1 MHSPGSDGQNIT
13 VRKGCGPKVPQKP
26 GAFAL
31 AALAGVPFAMV
42 LGNSMIIPVL
52 PDIKSALNLTQ
63 FEVSMIITLFSVPA
77 GIIIPLAGFL
87 SDRYGRKI
95 VIIPGLILY
104 AAGGIVAGLA
114 TILFSQYAYQVILG
128 GRIIQGIGAAG
139 TAPIAMAL
147 TGDLFIGKARSK
159 SLGIIEAANGAGKVV
174 SPILGAAV
182 GLIIWFAP
190 FLFFPAIIVPIVI
203 SMWLLVKEPEANRNK
218 QKVGEYIKS
227 VGKVFEKKSAMLL
240 TSFFVGMVSL
250 LVLFGVLFFLSD
262 YLEATY
268 GLDGIIKGAALA
280 IPVLFMAV
288 TSFTTGALI
297 KKKVKLMK
305 WLVVIG
311 LALISGSLAMLG
323 IVQNTYLFFGAI
335 SVAGVGTGLVLPCL
349 NTIITSAVAT
359 QRRGMVTSLYGSVRF
374 FGVAAGP
381 PAFGLL
387 MEADL
392 RLMFW
397 AAAGLAG
404 VAALSAIFLIRVK
417 DMVKPGEHPG
427 QEPAKEP
434 VKKQPWDLTATPA
447 FILAPARKPE
457 PPEDKPKT

>member
-1 MHSPGSDGQNIT
+1 MPKSPGSF
-13 VRKGCGPKVPQKP
+13 V
-26 GAFAL
+26 L

-63 FEVSMIITLFSVPA
+63 FEVSMVITLFSVPA

-87 SDRYGRKI
+87 SDRFGRRV

-104 AAGGIVAGLA
+104 AVGGIVAGLA
-114 TILFSQYAYQVILG
+114 ALLLTQYAYHVMLG

-147 TGDLFIGKARSK
+147 TGDLFLGKARSK
-159 SLGIIEAANGAGKVV
+159 ALGIIEAANGAGKVV
-174 SPILGAAV
+174 SPILGAAI
-182 GLIIWFAP
+182 GMIIWFAP
-190 FLFFPAIIVPIVI
+190 FLFFPAIIVPIVLGI
-203 SMWLLVKEPEANRNK
+203 WLIVKEPEANRSK
-218 QKVGEYIKS
+218 QKVKEYIKS
-227 VGKVFEKKSAMLL
+227 IGKVFEKKSAMLL
-240 TSFFVGMVSL
+240 SSFFAGMVSL

-268 GLDGIIKGAALA
+268 GLDGVIKGLALA
-280 IPVLFMAV
+280 IPVLFMSV

-305 WLVVIG
+305 WLVVTG
-311 LALISGSLAMLG
+311 LAIMGGSLAVLG
-323 IVQNTYLFFGAI
+323 LFTNTYLFFAAI
-335 SVAGVGTGLVLPCL
+335 SLAGVGTGLVLPCL
-349 NTIITSAVAT
+349 NTIITSSVSSE
-359 QRRGMVTSLYGSVRF
+359 RRGMLTSLYGSVRF

-387 MEADL
+387 MEVDT

-397 AAAGLAG
+397 SAAGAAG
-404 VAALSAIFLIRVK
+404 IAALLALFLIRVK
-417 DMVKPGEHPG
+417 DMVKPGE
-427 QEPAKEP
+427 QAQKEQKP
-434 VKKQPWDLTATPA
+434 KDSTRDEKQRGSLTASPP
-447 FILAPARKPE
+447 FVFAPARKPA
-457 PPEDKPKT
+457 PPKKDKP